1 MTVAL
6 TIDGLAAPIAPDNP
20 CGDNLEDTPQLASF
34 DAFRLFGQPVA
45 YETAP
50 DWNAVRALAEAGLT
64 RSRDL
69 RLLAHYAAAVLRT
82 ARVDSFVDQ
91 KLRQTG
97 MIDDLTKS
105 PKTST
110 HLGRGRRRD
119 SFGREVRS
127 RMNESPV
134 RESSCLEGPSLVATL
149 ALALG

>member
-1 MTVAL
+1 MRV
-6 TIDGLAAPIAPDNP
+6 LAKSTRHVEPAGTLVPIEYSQAQRLRPFTAR
-20 CGDNLEDTPQLASF
+20 E
-34 DAFRLFGQPVA
+34 AFRFSHQHA
-45 YETAP
+45 RHA
-50 DWNAVRALAEAGLT
+50 
-64 RSRDL
+64 
-69 RLLAHYAAAVLRT
+69 AAAVLRT